1 MEFTEEE
8 IQNILGAFK
17 ALKVKPKADTP
28 EDFAKWMAD
37 FTASMGGYPVKE
49 EPKDLPTSSH
59 ATASIATGHIHV
71 TLPHEL
77 RISVFSGD
85 SKSEASYELWRY
97 EVTCLQQGSYP
108 QDQVSRAIRRSLK
121 GEAGRITMRLG
132 PTASISEILSKLD
145 SVYSNVDLNETLLAD
160 FYSARQKE
168 DEDIATWSC
177 RLEDLLNRAIQKG
190 LVKTNET
197 NDMLKA
203 MLWTGLK
210 QTLKDVSGHKFDS
223 LKTFDELRV
232 ALRRI
237 ESEHRQR
244 EDELKRSKKTTHLNM
259 ASTLSSSQ
267 TNELSEL
274 KDLVQQL
281 SQEVKFLTEHS
292 VSHASNN
299 QQSYRSR
306 YRTENTVKMKDR
318 TCWRCGQVGHIS
330 SACRVRLD
338 HSKRD
343 LNSTRPMAGGK
354 Q

>member
-1 MEFTEEE
+1 MEFTDEEV
-8 IQNILGAFK
+8 QNILGAFK

-37 FTASMGGYPVKE
+37 FTASMEAFPVKE
-49 EPKDLPTSSH
+49 EPTSSH
-59 ATASIATGHIHV
+59 ATASIASGHIHV
-71 TLPHEL
+71 TFPHEL

-108 QDQVSRAIRRSLK
+108 HDQVSRAIRRSLR

-145 SVYSNVDLNETLLAD
+145 SVYSNVDLKETLLAD
-160 FYSARQKE
+160 FYSARQK
-168 DEDIATWSC
+168 DNEDIATWSC
-177 RLEDLLNRAIQKG
+177 RLEDLLNRAVQKG
-190 LVKTNET
+190 LVKTSET

-244 EDELKRSKKTTHLNM
+244 EDELKQNKKTTHLNM
-259 ASTLSSSQ
+259 ASTSTTSQ
-267 TNELSEL
+267 TKEISDL

-281 SQEVKFLTEHS
+281 SQEVKFLKENS
-292 VSHASNN
+292 VSHLSNN
-299 QQSYRSR
+299 QQSYGSR
-306 YRTENTVKMKDR
+306 FRTDNTMKKRDR
-318 TCWRCGQVGHIS
+318 TCWRCGQVGHIA

-343 LNSTRPMAGGK
+343 LNSMRPMAGGK

>member
-1 MEFTEEE
+1 MEFTDEEV
-8 IQNILGAFK
+8 QNILGAFK

-37 FTASMGGYPVKE
+37 FTGSMGAFPVKE
-49 EPKDLPTSSH
+49 EPASSH
-59 ATASIATGHIHV
+59 ATASIASGHIHV
-71 TLPHEL
+71 TFPHEL

-108 QDQVSRAIRRSLK
+108 HDQVSRAIRRSLR

-145 SVYSNVDLNETLLAD
+145 SVYSNVDLKETLLAD
-160 FYSARQKE
+160 FYSARQK
-168 DEDIATWSC
+168 DNEDIATWTV
-177 RLEDLLNRAIQKG
+177 QKG
-190 LVKTNET
+190 LVKTSET

-237 ESEHRQR
+237 ESEHKQR
-244 EDELKRSKKTTHLNM
+244 EDELKQNKKTTHLNM
-259 ASTLSSSQ
+259 ASTSTTSQ
-267 TNELSEL
+267 TKEISDL

-281 SQEVKFLTEHS
+281 SQEVKFLKENS
-292 VSHASNN
+292 VSHLSNN
-299 QQSYRSR
+299 QQSYGSR
-306 YRTENTVKMKDR
+306 FRTDNTMKKRDR
-318 TCWRCGQVGHIS
+318 TCWRCGQVGHIA

-343 LNSTRPMAGGK
+343 LNSMRPMAGGK